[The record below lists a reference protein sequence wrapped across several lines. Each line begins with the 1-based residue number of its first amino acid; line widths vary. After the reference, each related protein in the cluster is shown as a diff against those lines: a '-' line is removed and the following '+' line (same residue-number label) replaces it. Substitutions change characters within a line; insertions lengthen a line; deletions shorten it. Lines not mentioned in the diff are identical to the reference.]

1 MGDDMTCC
9 GIEGL
14 EGFKPNTY
22 NICMMM
28 NGKNPQPTELMKT
41 VGTAD
46 AFKTLDQTAGSGR
59 KIRKQSLAGI
69 MQQELAEKTDYYR
82 KVFGK
87 ADHE

>member
-14 EGFKPNTY
+14 EGFRPNTY
-22 NICMMM
+22 NICMMI

-41 VGTAD
+41 IGTAE
-46 AFKTLDQTAGSGR
+46 AFKTLDQNAGSGQ
-59 KIRKQSLAGI
+59 KIAKQSLAGI
-69 MQQELAEKTDYYR
+69 MQRELAQKTDYY
-82 KVFGK
+82 KKIFGK